1 MITLKDR
8 NSSAIQGLD
17 KIFESRPIFR
27 YHGRAATQAARKH
40 QQSTSAMLYEL
51 IGVVGRSA
59 LFITSSPTN
68 TFSRS
73 VPAAAS
79 TRSKSTPSTHTTPP
93 PYTPNIPARIAR
105 TAGNQVLTAGGVVRG
120 ITNWGTFLLPK
131 PARKQGATYH
141 NGHYFIMRFDSSAKT
156 QHAVKRTLGL
166 DPRMIRYSMVKVG
179 TTLDEVKDVGG
190 KVDWGNGSR
199 TD

>member
-1 MITLKDR
+1 
-8 NSSAIQGLD
+8 
-17 KIFESRPIFR
+17 
-27 YHGRAATQAARKH
+27 
-40 QQSTSAMLYEL
+40 MLYEL
-51 IGVVGRSA
+51 IGVVGHGVFD
-59 LFITSSPTN
+59 LIHTILTH
-68 TFSRS
+68 FSRS

-79 TRSKSTPSTHTTPP
+79 TRSKSTPPSQPLIPPP
-93 PYTPNIPARIAR
+93 PYAPNITSSRIAR

-166 DPRMIRYSMVKVG
+166 DPRLIRYSMVKVG
-179 TTLDEVKDVGG
+179 SKFDEIRDVGG
-190 KVDWGNGSR
+190 KVDWGNGMR

>member
-1 MITLKDR
+1 MI
-8 NSSAIQGLD
+8 S
-17 KIFESRPIFR
+17 
-27 YHGRAATQAARKH
+27 
-40 QQSTSAMLYEL
+40 
-51 IGVVGRSA
+51 
-59 LFITSSPTN
+59 
-68 TFSRS
+68 
-73 VPAAAS
+73 
-79 TRSKSTPSTHTTPP
+79 
-93 PYTPNIPARIAR
+93 RIAR

-179 TTLDEVKDVGG
+179 TKFDEIKDVGA
-190 KVDWGNGSR
+190 KVDWGNGTR